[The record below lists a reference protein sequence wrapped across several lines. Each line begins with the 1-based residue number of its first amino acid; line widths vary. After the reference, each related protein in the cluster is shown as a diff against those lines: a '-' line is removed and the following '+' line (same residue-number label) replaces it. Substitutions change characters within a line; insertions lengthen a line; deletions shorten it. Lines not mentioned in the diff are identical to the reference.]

1 VLVKACLE
9 ICQRN
14 FNNFSNVESMGI
26 AWVVNQVLLDVGQE
40 EVSAEQDTVDAESKV
55 TGCELL
61 HLL

>member
-1 VLVKACLE
+1 
-9 ICQRN
+9 
-14 FNNFSNVESMGI
+14 MGI